1 MYTAYKV
8 LWQTKERNG
17 EFMNSDYGVRF
28 NALYCTNTRVVL
40 NINFQNGQQGCAYS
54 IGSIGTITAVSRT
67 DVTLRMDVPSGKG
80 HTPHEISVSRTSILP
95 LRRSDLSV
103 EERGSAVFE
112 TSM

>member
-1 MYTAYKV
+1 MKGNHT
-8 LWQTKERNG
+8 
-17 EFMNSDYGVRF
+17 VRF

-40 NINFQNGQQGCAYS
+40 NINFQNTSHGCSYLV
-54 IGSIGTITAVSRT
+54 GSIGTITAVSST
-67 DVTLRMDVPSGKG
+67 EVTLRMDVLSGKS
-80 HTPHEISVSRTSILP
+80 HIPHEIIVSRTSISP